1 MNKHIFQQLLLDGDF
16 RELFITELGWNKWK
30 VRAELLP
37 IAIDGTD
44 YQFRTVADRNGLQVV
59 VTEVSE
65 LPKASLAR
73 RIDAQ
78 LRKQA
83 QDYIA
88 IYELCNKPGH
98 HQWVIPVKNVDKRDL
113 VSIEYESPEKA
124 DFLFSKMQDLEFDP
138 AERTTIV
145 DVKAAVHRAF
155 SVNAEKV
162 TKDFYAGFRKE
173 HKAFAK
179 FIRGIDDELAEKDN
193 RNKQWY
199 ASVMLNRLMFCYFIQ
214 KKGFLNSNVNYL
226 RDKLDW
232 CRKERGEDRFFSTF
246 YRGFLTRLF
255 SDGLNKPNHDR
266 EFQQQFGRIPYLNGG
281 MFDSHKIECEYTDI
295 DIADEAF
302 ISLFAFFDKW
312 QWHLDT
318 RVTASGRDINPD
330 VLGYIFEQ
338 YINDRAQMG
347 AYYTKEDITEYIGR
361 NTILPFIFDKVGK
374 ASKPMTELFA
384 PGGWIWLQLQQSG
397 DRYIF
402 DAVKQGY
409 TPDWRERIPENI
421 AIGLDTTKPGLLE
434 RRKDWNTRTPEP
446 FALPTEIWRET
457 IERLQRCEDILDKIR
472 NGEITSINDFIT
484 YNLDIRQFTADLIN
498 ADDAPQSFIYNFY
511 DALRSVTILDPTC
524 GSGAFLFAAMNILEP
539 LYYDCITRLE
549 GIEWKSPDTQK
560 ALDEIKSKYRS
571 NIHYFIYK
579 SIILRNLYGVDIMAE
594 ATEIAK
600 LRLFL
605 KMVAVVDVQPLADN
619 LGLDPLPD
627 IDFNIRCGNTL
638 VGYANAESIVKDH
651 NGDMFAIHDF
661 EENVAAEMD
670 KVARTFKLFKH
681 LQLTQ
686 ESEHHEEFIAA
697 KHQLRDL
704 LTSLNDTLNH
714 HLHNATA
721 SGMPYEEWLNSHQP
735 FNWVAEFY
743 DIIHGNGGFDVIIG
757 NPPYG
762 AKVDKKVLNYYKQ
775 RFSCTKSIKGT
786 NIKGSTDTY
795 VICLE
800 RVMEIIK
807 RNGEVGFI
815 IPLGFISS
823 DSTSAFHNILNQR
836 ASKIYIS
843 DFAVR
848 PKPLFENAMVNTCI
862 LLFNYSESSNRNI
875 FSTKLYRRSE
885 SYELTQIF
893 QSIKY
898 IESLGLGITNR
909 IPKISFDIEK
919 SILSKLK
926 KFKSI
931 SSFITSTGDAIYY
944 RFAGGRYFKVVT
956 PYSNGASSEQTLIFP
971 KQEHM
976 SFGAILSCNLS
987 FWLYQLYSDNLNWKR
1002 CEIESIPVPSLSC
1015 ITTEKVEKVYKRYL
1029 DDIET
1034 NSNTRYSE
1042 GKSNYNISQ
1051 FKEYRLS
1058 KSKPII
1064 DEIDMVLAKHYG
1076 FTEEELDFIINYDIK
1091 YRMGDELNSEE

>member
-1 MNKHIFQQLLLDGDF
+1 MNKRIFQQLLLDGDF
-16 RELFITELGWNKWK
+16 KELFISELGWNKWK

-37 IAIDGTD
+37 ISIDGTD
-44 YQFRTVADRNGLQVV
+44 YLFRTVADRNGLQIV
-59 VTEVSE
+59 VTEVDE
-65 LPKASLAR
+65 LPKASLIR

-88 IYELCNKPGH
+88 IYVLCNKHGH

-113 VSIEYESPEKA
+113 VSIEYESPEKT

-155 SVNAEKV
+155 SVNSEKI

-179 FIRGIDDELAEKDN
+179 FIRGIDDELSEKDN

-232 CRKERGEDRFFSTF
+232 CRKERGENRFFSTF

-255 SDGLNKPNHDR
+255 SDGLNKPTHDW

-281 MFDSHKIECEYTDI
+281 MFDSHKIEREYAEI

-302 ISLFAFFDKW
+302 ISLFSFFDKW

-361 NTILPFIFDKVGK
+361 NTILPFLFDRVSK
-374 ASKPMTELFA
+374 ASKSMEKLFA
-384 PGGWIWLQLQQSG
+384 SDGWIWYQLQQSG

-421 AIGLDTTKPGLLE
+421 AIGLDTTNPELLE
-434 RRKDWNTRTPEP
+434 RRKDWNTKTPEP

-457 IERLQRCEDILDKIR
+457 IERLQRCEDILDKVR
-472 NGEITSINDFIT
+472 KGDITSINDFIT
-484 YNLDIRQFTADLIN
+484 YNLDIRQFLVDLIN

-549 GIEWKSPDTQK
+549 DIERKSPDTQK

-686 ESEHHEEFIAA
+686 ESEHHKEFIAA

-714 HLHNATA
+714 HLHNAIA
-721 SGMPYEEWLNSHQP
+721 SGIPYEEWLNSHQP

-757 NPPYG
+757 NPPYVEYS
-762 AKVDKKVLNYYKQ
+762 KVRNEYQV
-775 RFSCTKSIKGT
+775 TGIKCIDSG
-786 NIKGSTDTY
+786 NLYAY
-795 VICLE
+795 VIE
-800 RVMEIIK
+800 RTLSFSHRGTRNRMIIQM
-807 RNGEVGFI
+807 
-815 IPLGFISS
+815 
-823 DSTSAFHNILNQR
+823 SAFCTPR
-836 ASKIYIS
+836 MASFQKMYFENAKFSSIAFF
-843 DFAVR
+843 DDR
-848 PKPLFENAMVNTCI
+848 PGKLFENLQHIRVVIPIIEVGMPTSLTATTGYAKFYSHCRNI
-862 LLFNYSESSNRNI
+862 LFQNISYYLSQSSRKAFSVLKIRTAIENSIAEKVWNMSKTIQYFESSSRNNNYVYYGYGYGYFGKI
-875 FSTKLYRRSE
+875 LNKK
-885 SYELTQIF
+885 SYFWGENV
-893 QSIKY
+893 K
-898 IESLGLGITNR
+898 E
-909 IPKISFDIEK
+909 
-919 SILSKLK
+919 
-926 KFKSI
+926 
-931 SSFITSTGDAIYY
+931 STGDKYY
-944 RFAGGRYFKVVT
+944 FINDEYDRDVFVGLLNSSLFYWFYINFSDGHNFTKTVIGAMPFEYGSCQRIKRAVEILMTDLEQCKGRKICNYKSTGRVE
-956 PYSNGASSEQTLIFP
+956 YDEYYP
-971 KQEHM
+971 K
-976 SFGAILSCNLS
+976 LS
-987 FWLYQLYSDNLNWKR
+987 
-1002 CEIESIPVPSLSC
+1002 
-1015 ITTEKVEKVYKRYL
+1015 KRY
-1029 DDIET
+1029 
-1034 NSNTRYSE
+1034 
-1042 GKSNYNISQ
+1042 
-1051 FKEYRLS
+1051 
-1058 KSKPII
+1058 I
-1064 DEIDMVLAKHYG
+1064 DEIDKVLAKHYG
-1076 FTEEELDFIINYDIK
+1076 FTDEELDFIINYDIK
-1091 YRMGDELNSEE
+1091 YRMGDELNNEE

>member
-1 MNKHIFQQLLLDGDF
+1 MNKRIFQQLLLDGDF
-16 RELFITELGWNKWK
+16 KELFISELGWNKWK

-37 IAIDGTD
+37 ISIDGTD
-44 YQFRTVADRNGLQVV
+44 YLFRTVADRNGLQIV
-59 VTEVSE
+59 VTEVDE
-65 LPKASLAR
+65 LPKASLIR

-88 IYELCNKPGH
+88 IYVLCNKHGH

-113 VSIEYESPEKA
+113 VSIEYESPEKT

-155 SVNAEKV
+155 SVNSEKI

-179 FIRGIDDELAEKDN
+179 FIRGIDDELSEKDN

-232 CRKERGEDRFFSTF
+232 CRKERGENRFFSTF

-255 SDGLNKPNHDR
+255 SDGLNKPTHDW

-281 MFDSHKIECEYTDI
+281 MFDSHKIEREYAEI

-302 ISLFAFFDKW
+302 ISLFSFFDKW

-361 NTILPFIFDKVGK
+361 NTILPFLFDRVSK
-374 ASKPMTELFA
+374 ASKSMEKLFA
-384 PGGWIWLQLQQSG
+384 SDGWIWYQLQQSG

-421 AIGLDTTKPGLLE
+421 AIGLDATNPDLLE
-434 RRKDWNTRTPEP
+434 RRKDWNTKTPEP

-457 IERLQRCEDILDKIR
+457 IERLQRCEDILDKVR
-472 NGEITSINDFIT
+472 KGDITSINDFIT
-484 YNLDIRQFTADLIN
+484 YNLDIRQFSVDLIN

-549 GIEWKSPDTQK
+549 DIERKSPDTQK

-686 ESEHHEEFIAA
+686 ESEHHKEFIAA

-714 HLHNATA
+714 HLHNAIA
-721 SGMPYEEWLNSHQP
+721 SGIPYEEWLNSHQP

-757 NPPYG
+757 NPPYVEYS
-762 AKVDKKVLNYYKQ
+762 KVRNEYQV
-775 RFSCTKSIKGT
+775 TGIKCIDSG
-786 NIKGSTDTY
+786 NLYAY
-795 VICLE
+795 VIE
-800 RVMEIIK
+800 RTLSFSHRGT
-807 RNGEVGFI
+807 RNGMI
-815 IPLGFISS
+815 IQM
-823 DSTSAFHNILNQR
+823 SAFCTPR
-836 ASKIYIS
+836 MASFQKMYFENAKFSSIAFF
-843 DFAVR
+843 DDR
-848 PKPLFENAMVNTCI
+848 PGKLFENLQHIRVVIPIIEVGMPTSLTATTGYAKFYSHCRNI
-862 LLFNYSESSNRNI
+862 LFQNISYYLSQSSRKAFSVLKIRTAIENSIAEKVWNMSKTIQYFESSSRNNNYVYYGYGYGYFGKI
-875 FSTKLYRRSE
+875 LNKK
-885 SYELTQIF
+885 SYFWGENV
-893 QSIKY
+893 K
-898 IESLGLGITNR
+898 E
-909 IPKISFDIEK
+909 
-919 SILSKLK
+919 
-926 KFKSI
+926 
-931 SSFITSTGDAIYY
+931 STGDKYY
-944 RFAGGRYFKVVT
+944 FINDEYDRDVFVGLLNSSLFYWFYINFSDGHNFTKTVIGAMPFEYGSCQRIKRAVEILMTDLEQCKGRKICNYKSTGRVE
-956 PYSNGASSEQTLIFP
+956 YDEYYP
-971 KQEHM
+971 K
-976 SFGAILSCNLS
+976 LS
-987 FWLYQLYSDNLNWKR
+987 
-1002 CEIESIPVPSLSC
+1002 
-1015 ITTEKVEKVYKRYL
+1015 KRY
-1029 DDIET
+1029 
-1034 NSNTRYSE
+1034 
-1042 GKSNYNISQ
+1042 
-1051 FKEYRLS
+1051 
-1058 KSKPII
+1058 I
-1064 DEIDMVLAKHYG
+1064 DEIDKVLAKHYG
-1076 FTEEELDFIINYDIK
+1076 FTDEELDFIINYDIK
-1091 YRMGDELNSEE
+1091 YRMGDELNNEE